1 MYKRQDY
8 AIATHRISPA
18 RQDFSALRPCAYED
32 IARCADAMEQLDQAS
47 QVFAD
52 LPAYRAPQQ
61 VRAWL
66 QTLLASAN
74 FNAAVGEREVA
85 Q

>member
-1 MYKRQDY
+1 MQPGITR
-8 AIATHRISPA
+8 PA
-18 RQDFSALRPCAYED
+18 RSGKTNR
-32 IARCADAMEQLDQAS
+32 R
-47 QVFAD
+47 
-52 LPAYRAPQQ
+52 AYRAPQQ